1 MRLAITGQATGAIA
15 RLFEYGEV
23 SDAQR
28 IWDICI
34 CRRHDSVCFGDIV
47 GSRLDTKLRRNRQVR
62 IVGFNLDD
70 YEPVASRLDRFLK
83 AHPDARVITDLVH
96 YLADVAVFKCELWLN
111 DEIIS
116 TGWAEEVRGQGNVNK
131 TSHLENCETGAVGRA
146 LANAGLS
153 GSDFTKRP
161 SREEMQ
167 KVVRY
172 EGDMKITESANAPS
186 EKQLWKYKSELKKA
200 GLLPPLNIAT
210 MSKYEISK
218 AIEALVNG
226 EVPAEPVEAEEPF

>member
-1 MRLAITGQATGAIA
+1 MA
-15 RLFEYGEV
+15 
-23 SDAQR
+23 
-28 IWDICI
+28 
-34 CRRHDSVCFGDIV
+34 
-47 GSRLDTKLRRNRQVR
+47 
-62 IVGFNLDD
+62 FNLDD

-96 YLADVAVFKCELWLN
+96 YSGDFAVFKAELWL
-111 DEIIS
+111 DGEIIA
-116 TGWAEEVRGQGNVNK
+116 TGWEEEVRNSSHINK
-131 TSHLENCETGAVGRA
+131 TSHLANAETGALGRA

-172 EGDMKITESANAPS
+172 EGDMKITQSASAPS

-200 GLLPPLNIAT
+200 GLLPPLNIAS
-210 MSKYEISK
+210 MSKYEVSK
-218 AIEALVNG
+218 AIDALVNG
-226 EVPAEPVEAEEPF
+226 EMPAEPVEAEVPF

>member
-1 MRLAITGQATGAIA
+1 
-15 RLFEYGEV
+15 
-23 SDAQR
+23 
-28 IWDICI
+28 
-34 CRRHDSVCFGDIV
+34 
-47 GSRLDTKLRRNRQVR
+47 
-62 IVGFNLDD
+62 VGFNLDD

-83 AHPDARVITDLVH
+83 AHPDARVITELVH
-96 YLADVAVFKCELWLN
+96 YSGDFAVFKAELWL
-111 DEIIS
+111 DGEIIA
-116 TGWAEEVRGQGNVNK
+116 TGWEEEVRNSSHINK
-131 TSHLENCETGAVGRA
+131 TSHLANAETGALGRA

-172 EGDMKITESANAPS
+172 EGDMKITESASAPS

-210 MSKYEISK
+210 MSKYEVSK
-218 AIEALVNG
+218 AIDALVNG
-226 EVPAEPVEAEEPF
+226 EMPAEPVEAEAPF